1 MTGVNTFDYIQNSV
15 CNGTEFS
22 ADVVLHPTYDFVSS
36 TENIPPCDHR
46 VNVAQVN
53 FSWGSKKK
61 VLLQYN
67 ILMC

>member
-36 TENIPPCDHR
+36 TEDIPPCDHR

-53 FSWGSKKK
+53 FS
-61 VLLQYN
+61 
-67 ILMC
+67 